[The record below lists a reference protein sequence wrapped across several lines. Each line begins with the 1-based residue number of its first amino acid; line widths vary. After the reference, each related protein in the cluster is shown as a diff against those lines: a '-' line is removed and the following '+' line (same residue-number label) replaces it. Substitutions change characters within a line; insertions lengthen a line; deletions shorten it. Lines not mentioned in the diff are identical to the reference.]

1 MIIKI
6 MDKFLKKIMIHKVL
20 IEIKIMMNK
29 TLTKIKVM
37 IMMNNGRDDDNDK

>member
-6 MDKFLKKIMIHKVL
+6 MDKVLIKIMMHKVL
-20 IEIKIMMNK
+20 IEVKIMMNK

-37 IMMNNGRDDDNDK
+37 IMMNKGSDNDNDK